1 MSTFF
6 DIAVNSVMVMAAL
19 GVLATVL
26 VTLGNALAREGE
38 RAEDNSH

>member
-6 DIAVNSVMVMAAL
+6 EIMVNSVMVMAFV

-26 VTLGNALAREGE
+26 VAIGNALAREGE
-38 RAEDNSH
+38 RADEESH